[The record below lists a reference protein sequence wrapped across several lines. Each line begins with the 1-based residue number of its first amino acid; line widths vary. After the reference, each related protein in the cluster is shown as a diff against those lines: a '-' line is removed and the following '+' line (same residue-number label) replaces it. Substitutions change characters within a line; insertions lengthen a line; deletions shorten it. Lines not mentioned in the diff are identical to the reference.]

1 MNTKASLPPAMA
13 LLIAL
18 SLCSGC
24 ISNRTVEQLQLRY
37 VNDESAFLLVD
48 GMNVHY
54 RMAGPD
60 YAPTVLLLHDMGH
73 SLQQMAALADT
84 LVETHRVVSLDLP
97 GFGLTGPHPQH
108 DYSTEAYR
116 DFLDAFLSELGIDRC
131 YVVGAGLGGRLAW
144 ELAITYPKRV
154 RRMALISPDGF
165 QPYEQPRTL
174 LEEQLRASPLQRLW
188 FKRITPKR
196 TLKRSFALE
205 YPISKAQPQATFEQ
219 RLELLRRE
227 GNRTAF
233 VKRTLQ
239 EDYNRT
245 NRLNDLEVPS
255 LILWGTED
263 HINPI
268 THAAYFHK
276 LLQGSE
282 VRLFKDLGH
291 NLLEESFP
299 EVAGALMAF
308 LAY

>member
-1 MNTKASLPPAMA
+1 MNPNA
-13 LLIAL
+13 LIAL
-18 SLCSGC
+18 LALLLFSGC
-24 ISNRTVEQLQLRY
+24 LSNRTVEQLQLRY
-37 VNDESAFLLVD
+37 ADDQSDFVLVD

-73 SLQQMAALADT
+73 SLQQMTALADT
-84 LVETHRVVSLDLP
+84 LTETHRVISLDLP

-108 DYSTEAYR
+108 DYSMKAYR

-131 YVVGAGLGGRLAW
+131 YAVGAGLGGRLAW
-144 ELAITYPKRV
+144 ELALAYPKRV
-154 RRMALISPDGF
+154 HRMALISPDGL

-174 LEEQLRASPLQRLW
+174 LEEQLRASGFRRFW

-196 TLKRSFALE
+196 TIKRSFALE
-205 YPISKAQPQATFEQ
+205 YPTVKAQPQATFEQ
-219 RLELLRRE
+219 RIELLRRE

-233 VKRTLQ
+233 IKRTLQ

-245 NRLNDLEVPS
+245 GRLDDLEIPS
-255 LILWGTED
+255 MILWGTED

-268 THAAYFHK
+268 THASYFHK
-276 LLQGSE
+276 QLPGSE

-299 EVAGALMAF
+299 EVAGALIEF